1 MFAPPAG
8 FPQPGSLTSPSC
20 RNPFCY
26 GYLCLCNA
34 QMFISIY
41 FLKVSFKK
49 EQGASSSSF
58 NHNTRSRFGLY
69 CFLRRTSRFSTM
81 QHFKVLLL
89 LLFVAAVSISLTQ
102 AWLVN
107 NQKVGKRKQVLS
119 FSCSNLFSPELS
131 SAEDRFLENCIS
143 ELTQNTTATATR
155 TSPNKRFYE

>member
-102 AWLVN
+102 AWVLSN
-107 NQKVGKRKQVLS
+107 KKVGKRDIKEPAREENRRKMDDGAARLKERRFHV
-119 FSCSNLFSPELS
+119 E
-131 SAEDRFLENCIS
+131 EWDR
-143 ELTQNTTATATR
+143 A
-155 TSPNKRFYE
+155 